1 MTGFPLPALWW
12 LLWCLCRDSC
22 RRDLCNLCSS
32 RLKLMSI
39 LLWKVVQCHMSICR
53 SSLWYIGGNIY
64 LTTDSSWSLLS
75 QWFHHILCLQMLLS
89 GNSYS
94 FLVFSYSF
102 LTCISS
108 VSLGVVLDSCHSLCQ
123 CPGETTH
130 GQHHLNAL
138 LPTAWCS
145 SSASKPFLAHPW
157 WTFQL
162 TQPPQRGI
170 FPKVWQKPH
179 CLQQQFH
186 LQSCVVHVLPP
197 SSCSTVCW
205 CSSTNSQPTRD
216 PARDFAS
223 QQQLVRTTQREFD
236 NSAFM
241 PSGRADTYKA

>member
-1 MTGFPLPALWW
+1 
-12 LLWCLCRDSC
+12 
-22 RRDLCNLCSS
+22 
-32 RLKLMSI
+32 
-39 LLWKVVQCHMSICR
+39 
-53 SSLWYIGGNIY
+53 
-64 LTTDSSWSLLS
+64 
-75 QWFHHILCLQMLLS
+75 MLLS

-108 VSLGVVLDSCHSLCQ
+108 VSPGVVLDSCHSLCQ

-186 LQSCVVHVLPP
+186 LQSWVVHVLPP
-197 SSCSTVCW
+197 SSCSTVRC
-205 CSSTNSQPTRD
+205 CSSTNSQQRHWNSTTHQRH
-216 PARDFAS
+216 S
-223 QQQLVRTTQREFD
+223 QGLCLAAAACKD
-236 NSAFM
+236 NSEGVWQFCFYALRQ
-241 PSGRADTYKA
+241 GRHLQGLDSLHTQGISLESISLKENSNAAIPFAVSTSSPKGEHFFPPLFSLRSMLHQGFSFLLRKEIFLTLFLLKLTG

>member
-1 MTGFPLPALWW
+1 MTGFPLPSLWW
-12 LLWCLCRDSC
+12 LLWCLCRDSY
-22 RRDLCNLCSS
+22 RTDLCNLCSS
-32 RLKLMSI
+32 RLKLTSI

-53 SSLWYIGGNIY
+53 SSLWYVGGNTY
-64 LTTDSSWSLLS
+64 LTTDSSWPFSSLKSVISSHTLS
-75 QWFHHILCLQMLLS
+75 SDAPVL
-89 GNSYS
+89 YS

-108 VSLGVVLDSCHSLCQ
+108 VSPGVVLDSCHSLCQ
-123 CPGETTH
+123 CPGEKTH

-186 LQSCVVHVLPP
+186 LQSWVVHVLPP
-197 SSCSTVCW
+197 SSCSTVRC
-205 CSSTNSQPTRD
+205 
-216 PARDFAS
+216 
-223 QQQLVRTTQREFD
+223 
-236 NSAFM
+236 
-241 PSGRADTYKA
+241 